1 MKNNRKQVIPLNEDN
16 LIPFNKLTEEEQ
28 REIAR
33 KGGIASGESRRKR
46 KTLKDELIML
56 LETDNNNN
64 KISLAVLK
72 KALDGD
78 IQAFTTIRDTIGE
91 KPKDEM
97 NLKSTITYEE
107 TLKKVSDPDEY

>member
-1 MKNNRKQVIPLNEDN
+1 MNEEN
-16 LIPFNKLTEEEQ
+16 LKPFVKGEQ
-28 REIAR
+28 RQ
-33 KGGIASGESRRKR
+33 KDLGKMGGIASGEARRRKR
-46 KTLKDELIML
+46 TLKEELIML
-56 LETDNNNN
+56 LETDDNNN

-72 KALDGD
+72 RALDGD